1 MSHFGDSK
9 TLHFVHVSSGH
20 NGGHPQNMFHS
31 SQDLVNASG
40 HTARYTLIH
49 LDLVNYWV
57 NIVEVEP
64 FQEFNSSL
72 GPGLATIC
80 PWRMREAMDLQKPMG
95 GHCSYFRI
103 PLNHPFFWSTY
114 NPIPINCSLVG
125 DLHIWDKG
133 CLIFGGWEAY
143 GGSCHGPARVGAKL
157 LLGPYGDET
166 FEAVAGDSR
175 ESWEPGS
182 PWEPGVNSP
191 FQGWN
196 SGFAIAGRIF
206 WSIFGQSACCHIKPS
221 TFSGRLWGMVT
232 SGDWPWPLEIHLDW
246 PKILVISTQNWM
258 IWTYSFLIT
267 LSWIIQSYSVS
278 TSYTETQ
285 KKCGSVPI
293 IIWVCHKL
301 CRSNQLVPLWRAKHL
316 ETGSF

>member
-1 MSHFGDSK
+1 MSMENERSNGPAKTDGWSLFVFQDS
-9 TLHFVHVSSGH
+9 
-20 NGGHPQNMFHS
+20 
-31 SQDLVNASG
+31 A
-40 HTARYTLIH
+40 
-49 LDLVNYWV
+49 
-57 NIVEVEP
+57 
-64 FQEFNSSL
+64 
-72 GPGLATIC
+72 
-80 PWRMREAMDLQKPMG
+80 KP
-95 GHCSYFRI
+95 SI
-103 PLNHPFFWSTY
+103 FWSTY

-133 CLIFGGWEAY
+133 CLIFGGWETY
-143 GGSCHGPARVGAKL
+143 WVM
-157 LLGPYGDET
+157 
-166 FEAVAGDSR
+166 
-175 ESWEPGS
+175 
-182 PWEPGVNSP
+182 PWPC
-191 FQGWN
+191 QGWCQVA
-196 SGFAIAGRIF
+196 SGTIWRWDLWSSGRGLEGVLGAGEPLGARGKFSVSRLKFGICHSWPNFLIHF
-206 WSIFGQSACCHIKPS
+206 WPKCCHIKPS

-293 IIWVCHKL
+293 IIWVCHNL
-301 CRSNQLVPLWRAKHL
+301 CRSNQPVPLWRAQHL